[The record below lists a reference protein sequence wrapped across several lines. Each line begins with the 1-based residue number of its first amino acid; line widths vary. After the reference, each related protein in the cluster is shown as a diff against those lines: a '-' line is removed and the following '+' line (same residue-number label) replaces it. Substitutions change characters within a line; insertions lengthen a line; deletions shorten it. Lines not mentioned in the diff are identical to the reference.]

1 MYANGFIIT
10 VRKQMLLCF
19 NSKIVVD
26 YLLLNRNNLEMISEY
41 LDVEKGR
48 CLRNVRE
55 LYDILK
61 SRAKICWNH

>member
-1 MYANGFIIT
+1 MHVSRENLMYANGFIIT

-48 CLRNVRE
+48 CLRNVR
-55 LYDILK
+55 
-61 SRAKICWNH
+61 AKICWNH